1 MKQQYQNGSLKG
13 IDFIRF
19 AERFTALQNG
29 VKLLGK
35 DWVSIQD
42 AKGRTMLH
50 YAAQKGDLA
59 VVQALIEQ
67 GANKAKVDQYSF
79 NPYGMALREEHFSV
93 AMYLLTTP
101 NFSYFD
107 VYRGAGTFG
116 SLLHLAVTKL

>member
-1 MKQQYQNGSLKG
+1 MFKELAVLVEEECGKASGMKQQYQNGSLKG

-50 YAAQKGDLA
+50 YAA
-59 VVQALIEQ
+59 
-67 GANKAKVDQYSF
+67 
-79 NPYGMALREEHFSV
+79 
-93 AMYLLTTP
+93 
-101 NFSYFD
+101 
-107 VYRGAGTFG
+107 
-116 SLLHLAVTKL
+116 